1 VAHSHEIA
9 FSFAVPTESVAVQ
22 LIARRDEVARTAD
35 DVRQQESERAKKSA
49 SRPVRHTKAP
59 AEELPV
65 YRLPGDGLSMGAS
78 LGNHHCWVTTRG
90 RGAVDGFF
98 STDLGRTV
106 VGAMLVRF
114 SGLGSQVVFSGE
126 HGAPAERDG
135 FVRIRPEEPGEV
147 ELHPAYERFNVR
159 LPGRVRV
166 RLTIFVPRSAH
177 RARESGQHTDPAV
190 VYQLV
195 ELINEGAEPSALR
208 VYAFAQL
215 RGDTPPDLCMRFNQ
229 EHGALVGYNASQPDW
244 VRVFG
249 TTVPLSAYETTTDE
263 SQVYRLAQMRQLRN
277 GTECSGG
284 HALGALQVN
293 VDVQPG
299 ETRRFAFV
307 VAFSHEGEAAAL
319 AKFAAA
325 LNAVQALRQ
334 TIASYEEAVRPG
346 EVITPDAL
354 INEGAQWAKTNML
367 RVMADY
373 PMGPAFTNDPAHS
386 SSVVGRDAFWF
397 VYGCDH
403 LRDSFSCELLRAFAV
418 RQQQSGKIVE
428 YFDAV
433 TGATEDYGLNINDN
447 TPLFIL
453 AANHHWR
460 SSAHRNCVERLYP
473 NVVKAA
479 RYIVSQEDDRGLVF
493 CTATGEE
500 NHGIIGWRNIIPH
513 YRISGAVTEVNA
525 ECAAAL
531 RAAGHMADNLG
542 HTDDAR
548 EFAAGAA
555 QLKEAINRHLLNPE
569 NGLYYLTLDVDGLA
583 RTDVT
588 ADEVFPVIFHVA
600 PEEVAFRIVS
610 RLNVPDF
617 QTEAG
622 LRTVSAESADYDSGG
637 RWGLLG
643 GVWPGMTWWYAFAAS
658 RYHPGIMVQ
667 ALRASF
673 AHYARAPKVHNTVPG
688 QFSEWFDGE
697 SLVNR
702 GMRLS
707 PWEAPRYLWAA
718 IEGICGV
725 MLRPY
730 PEPPQVEPLLPLEW
744 KWVGLRNLVY
754 HGRRIS
760 YFGARLGAPG
770 PGAKLATEQ
779 AEQLGQD
786 GNLFTQLYAS
796 GEIQLVKGHAAE
808 TFAEDVSDRVGILN
822 DALRVIAFARPGEI
836 VVCVGN
842 TAHHT
847 SIGGVELDP
856 VLAKGTHYHLHLYNS
871 ERGLWTH
878 GDPLEVHELARVALS
893 VESQG
898 FRILRLREMP

>member
-1 VAHSHEIA
+1 MS
-9 FSFAVPTESVAVQ
+9 
-22 LIARRDEVARTAD
+22 
-35 DVRQQESERAKKSA
+35 
-49 SRPVRHTKAP
+49 
-59 AEELPV
+59 
-65 YRLPGDGLSMGAS
+65 GDGLSMGAS
-78 LGNHHCWVTTRG
+78 LGNRHCWVTTRG
-90 RGAVDGFF
+90 QGAIDGFF
-98 STDLGRTV
+98 STDLGRAV
-106 VGAMLVRF
+106 VGAMLVRY
-114 SGLGSQVVFSGE
+114 SGLGSQLVFSGE
-126 HGAPAERDG
+126 HKTSTERDA
-135 FVRIRPEEPGEV
+135 FVRLRPDEPGEV
-147 ELHPAYERFNVR
+147 ELHPAYERFTCV
-159 LPGRVRV
+159 LPPRVRV
-166 RLTIFVPRSAH
+166 RQTVFVPRSVF
-177 RARESGQHTDPAV
+177 RPNEPSQQGDPAV
-190 VYQLV
+190 AYQMV
-195 ELINEGAEPSALR
+195 ELTNEGKEANSLR
-208 VYAFAQL
+208 VYSFAQL
-215 RGDTPPDLCMRFNQ
+215 RGDTPPDVCVRFDS
-229 EHGALVGYNASQPDW
+229 EHGVLVACNAGQPDW

-249 TTVPLSAYETTTDE
+249 ATVPVNAYETTTDA
-263 SQVYRLAQMRQLRN
+263 SQVYQLSHMCTLHNR
-277 GTECSGG
+277 TECGGG
-284 HALGALQVN
+284 HVLGALQVN
-293 VDVQPG
+293 VDLQPG
-299 ETRRFAFV
+299 EVRRFAFV

-325 LNAVQALRQ
+325 GNADQALRQ
-334 TIASYEEAVRPG
+334 TIASYEECVRPG
-346 EVITPDAL
+346 EVITPDSV
-354 INEGAQWAKTNML
+354 INEGALWAKVNML

-373 PMGPAFTNDPAHS
+373 PVGPAFTNDPSNS
-386 SSVVGRDAFWF
+386 SAVVGRDSFWF

-403 LRDSFSCELLRAFAV
+403 LRESFSCELLKAFAT
-418 RQQQSGKIVE
+418 RQQESGKIIE

-433 TGATEDYGLNINDN
+433 TGTTDDYGLNINDN

-460 SSAHRNCVERLYP
+460 SSAHRDCVEKLYP
-473 NVVKAA
+473 NVAKAA

-500 NHGIIGWRNIIPH
+500 TRGIIGWRNIIPH

-548 EFAAGAA
+548 EFTAAAA
-555 QLKEAINRHLLNPE
+555 QLKDAINRHLLNSE

-600 PEEVAFRIVS
+600 PEDVAFRIVS

-622 LRTVSAESADYDSGG
+622 LRTVSAESPDYDPGG
-637 RWGLLG
+637 HWGLLG
-643 GVWPGMTWWYAFAAS
+643 GVWPGVTWWYAFAAA
-658 RYHPGIMVQ
+658 RYHPGNMVR

-673 AHYARAPKVHNTVPG
+673 EHYARAPKVHNTVPG

-744 KWVGLRNLVY
+744 KWVGLRNLDY

-760 YFGARLGAPG
+760 YFAARLGAPG
-770 PGAKLATEQ
+770 PGAALATEQ
-779 AEQLGQD
+779 ADQLGQ
-786 GNLFTQLYAS
+786 GANLFIQLYSS
-796 GEIQLVKGHAAE
+796 GEVQLVAGHAAE
-808 TFAEDVSDRVGILN
+808 TFAEDISDHVGVLN
-822 DALRVIAFARPGEI
+822 DALRVVALERPGE
-836 VVCVGN
+836 VVICVGN

-847 SIGGVELDP
+847 SIGGVTLES
-856 VLAKGTHYHLHLYNS
+856 VLAKDTHYHLHLYNS

-878 GDPLEVHELARVALS
+878 GDPREVHELARVAL
-893 VESQG
+893 VIEAQG
-898 FRILRLREMP
+898 FRILRLRESH